1 MGSFKTEPIVLSNNQ
16 FAILAESLRRMD
28 RAYLERRNAA
38 FTKMDKD
45 ITIIRN
51 GQDMEVDIPD
61 LDLSFIK

>member
-16 FAILAESLRRMD
+16 FAILAESLRKMD

-38 FTKMDKD
+38 FAKMDKE
-45 ITIIRN
+45 IVIERHKQN
-51 GQDMEVDIPD
+51 MEVDIPD